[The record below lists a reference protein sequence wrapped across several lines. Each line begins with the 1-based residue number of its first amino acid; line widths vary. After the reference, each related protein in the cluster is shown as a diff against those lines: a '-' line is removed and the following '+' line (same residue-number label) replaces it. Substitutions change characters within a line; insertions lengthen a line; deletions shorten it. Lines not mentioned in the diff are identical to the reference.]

1 MQIKRMDVWLANLN
15 PQKGNEP
22 GKVRPVLI
30 LQTNLLNDISHSST
44 IICPLSTNLI
54 DGLEFLRIRVK
65 AEDVKLLEQ
74 DCDVLLDQIRAID
87 NSRLFKKLG
96 ELPAVFVSKISLRLN
111 TILDLELDS

>member
-15 PQKGNEP
+15 PQKGTEP

-30 LQTNLLNDISHSST
+30 LQTDLLNDISHAST
-44 IICPLSTNLI
+44 IICPFSTNLI

-65 AEDVKLLEQ
+65 AEDVSLLEQ

-87 NSRLFKKLG
+87 NARLFKKLG
-96 ELPAVFVSKISLRLN
+96 ELPIEYVSKIALRLN
-111 TILDLELDS
+111 TILDLDLDN